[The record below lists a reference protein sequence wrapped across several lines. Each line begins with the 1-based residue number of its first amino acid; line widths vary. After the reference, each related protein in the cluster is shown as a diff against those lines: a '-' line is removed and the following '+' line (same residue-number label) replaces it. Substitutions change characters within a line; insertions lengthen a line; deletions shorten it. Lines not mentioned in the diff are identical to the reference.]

1 MGYYNAQGKYVGD
14 DGKTYA
20 NYNDA
25 LAQSNTL
32 RGRRSA
38 ERALSQ
44 AERDIQDTRMTQNV
58 QGVLKNSLGSL
69 FGIRGLYDPGLATLD
84 KRLAA
89 QESQEQVLRQTINDY
104 RRGMGE
110 SSLPGGLSEAAQRS
124 LIEGP
129 DGAAARVGRIR
140 AASDALVNEARNNPD
155 SLHHQTFIQEPR
167 RENLSDDSN
176 SRDSALTSMQQQ
188 YAPGADIWSTDE
200 GRAILEAAKTNSY
213 GGDAAGLAQF
223 NTQQRQAGIGANPE
237 IIEAL
242 GYEKGSPMEAWAKAH
257 PALAMR
263 EYNKKFG
270 NSGVFSPDAYEGTGS
285 GDANTVLPNG
295 MTAGEDARQAAM
307 NAAAIMEGTGRPRRS
322 NTAQMAPAQPAA
334 IQAQNNNG
342 LNVEA
347 VDEYMRPDLGGRKL
361 LEYTKALRKR
371 N

>member
-1 MGYYNAQGKYVGD
+1 MGYYNKQGKYVGD

-25 LAQSNTL
+25 LAQSNSL

-44 AERDIQDTRMTQNV
+44 TERDIQDTRMTQNV
-58 QGVLKNSLGSL
+58 QGVLKNSIGAL
-69 FGIRGLYDPGLATLD
+69 FGIRGAYDPGLATLD
-84 KRLAA
+84 KRLAG
-89 QESQEQVLRQTINDY
+89 QESQQQVLRQTLNDY

-110 SSLPGGLSEAAQRS
+110 SSLPGGLSEAEQRA
-124 LIEGP
+124 LIDGP
-129 DGAAARVGRIR
+129 EGAAARVGRIR
-140 AASDALVNEARNNPD
+140 AESDELVRKARLNPGD
-155 SLHHQTFIQEPR
+155 PYHQLFSQEPR

-200 GRAILEAAKTNSY
+200 GKAILEAARTNSY

-223 NTQQRQAGIGANPE
+223 NTQQRQAGIGANDE

-242 GYEKGSPMEAWAKAH
+242 GYEGNMAEWAKAN
-257 PALAMR
+257 PSLAMR

-270 NSGVFSPDAYEGTGS
+270 NSYGGFGS
-285 GDANTVLPNG
+285 GDENTVLPNG

-307 NAAAIMEGTGRPRRS
+307 NAAAIIGGTGAPRES
-322 NTAQMAPAQPAA
+322 NTERMAPAQPAA

-347 VDEYMRPDLGGRKL
+347 VNEYMRPDLGGRKL
-361 LEYTKALRKR
+361 LEYTKTLRGR